1 MTPGPTN
8 SAVDID
14 LNKTVTKKTRPKG
27 PKLCSAKVMVSCCT
41 VNRITVVV
49 AEASEPKA
57 SERRGRSSCVDGD
70 LMDFYL
76 KTF

>member
-14 LNKTVTKKTRPKG
+14 LNKTVTKRHVQRG
-27 PKLCSAKVMVSCCT
+27 QSYVRRKLWLVA
-41 VNRITVVV
+41 

-70 LMDFYL
+70 LTDFYL